1 MKRKMINLIKSGS
14 RVRLLLLLALAG
26 PAAAQAQSSN
36 DSTLN
41 SLASFEQPGSGW
53 SAVADLVTTPD
64 KFESFKKS
72 AGSGILVVEG
82 QNKESFLATK
92 SAFGD
97 SEVEFDFLVGKG
109 AIASVL
115 LQGRYRLNLSDSW
128 AQLTSSFNG
137 LGGIGQQNAGDSSG
151 FSGLA
156 PLMNVAKAP
165 GLWQHVRIRF
175 RAPQFA
181 TGSKTSNAVF
191 EEVMINGC
199 VVQQNAELQGA
210 SANARSAK
218 EEGTGPLVF
227 SSSNGVLAIKNL
239 KSKSLA
245 PVATARPAGRRF
257 RPANPIIVTPEG
269 SNYLLRSF
277 LNFENLKRT
286 HVISV
291 GSPAQVNYSYD
302 LKQGALF
309 QVWNGPF
316 VDATDMWE
324 QRGEPQLVKPL
335 GSVIPLSVAPALAV
349 LADANAVWPDSVAF
363 DNFKNLGYRL
373 DKKRN
378 PSFEYE
384 TGGYHVWDKI
394 SFSEA
399 NRSLLREF
407 DLTNA
412 PANLFLRIAN
422 SKTINSIGKGLYLV
436 VDKGYYIQLD
446 EKLKPVVRNTSKGME
461 LIVPVAGNKNL
472 SYSLIW

>member
-1 MKRKMINLIKSGS
+1 MRFHLSGGLLM
-14 RVRLLLLLALAG
+14 LLLSAPLMMFAQT
-26 PAAAQAQSSN
+26 AA

-41 SLASFEQPGSGW
+41 SLKSFEQPVTGW

-72 AGSGILVVEG
+72 AGAGILVGEA

-92 SAFGD
+92 SSYGD

-109 AIASVL
+109 AVASVL

-175 RAPQFA
+175 RAPQFG
-181 TGSKTSNAVF
+181 TGSKTLNAVF
-191 EEVMINGC
+191 EEVLINGC
-199 VVQQNAELQGA
+199 LVQQNAELQGA

-218 EEGTGPLVF
+218 EEVSGPLVF
-227 SSSNGVLAIKNL
+227 SATNGVLAIKNL
-239 KSKSLA
+239 SSKALA
-245 PVATARPAGRRF
+245 PATAARPAGRRF

-277 LNFENLKRT
+277 LNFENIKRT

-291 GSPAQVNYSYD
+291 GSPEQVNYSYD

-309 QVWNGPF
+309 QIWNGPF

-335 GSVIPLSVAPALAV
+335 GSVIPLSVAPAFAV
-349 LADANAVWPDSVAF
+349 LADANASWPDSVAF
-363 DNFKNLGYRL
+363 DNLKNLGYRL

-394 SFSEA
+394 SFSEM
-399 NRSLLREF
+399 NRSLSREF
-407 DLTNA
+407 DVTNA

-422 SKTINSIGKGLYLV
+422 STTINSIGKGLYLV
-436 VDKGYYIQLD
+436 GDKGYYIQLD
-446 EKLKPVVRNTSKGME
+446 EKLKPAIRNTPKGME